1 MSLALCLV
9 AAAAANWPV
18 GYNNGVTAYRSN
30 DFTSASTA
38 FEQATASTDRGL
50 QQRAYY
56 NLGNTAYRLGEAD
69 QPKAQALWE
78 RAVKDYE
85 TALALAPNDADAKF
99 NRDFVKKKLEELKK
113 QKQKQ
118 QQNKQDQQN
127 QQNQQNK
134 QNKQDK
140 QPEQKK
146 DNQQQQQQEKQQE
159 QSQSQEQKQD
169 QQKPQQQSQPQ
180 PQNEQKPEE
189 SKPQEQQAQ
198 LQRLDKQEAKALL
211 DDLREN
217 ERNWNFFPEVQMK
230 NLKDSAAP
238 AKDW

>member
-1 MSLALCLV
+1 MSLALCLM

-38 FEQATASTDRGL
+38 FEQATASTDRTL

-69 QPKAQALWE
+69 PTKAQTLWE

-99 NRDFVKKKLEELKK
+99 NRDFVKKKLEKLKK
-113 QKQKQ
+113 QQQKQ
-118 QQNKQDQQN
+118 QQNKQN
-127 QQNQQNK
+127 QQNQQK
-134 QNKQDK
+134 QQNKQ
-140 QPEQKK
+140 QEQKR
-146 DNQQQQQQEKQQE
+146 DNQQQQEQQKQQE
-159 QSQSQEQKQD
+159 QSQSQRQKQD
-169 QQKPQQQSQPQ
+169 QQKSQKQSQPQ
-180 PQNEQKPEE
+180 PQKEQKPEE
-189 SKPQEQQAQ
+189 SKQQEQQAQ
-198 LQRLDKQEAKALL
+198 VQQLDKQEAKALL
-211 DDLREN
+211 DNLREN

-230 NLKDSAAP
+230 NLKDSSEP

>member
-1 MSLALCLV
+1 MSLALCLM

-38 FEQATASTDRGL
+38 FEQATASTDRTL

-69 QPKAQALWE
+69 PTKAQALWE

-113 QKQKQ
+113 QQQQQQ
-118 QQNKQDQQN
+118 QQNKQN

-134 QNKQDK
+134 Q
-140 QPEQKK
+140 EQKK
-146 DNQQQQQQEKQQE
+146 DNQQQQQQKQQD
-159 QSQSQEQKQD
+159 QSQSQKEKQD
-169 QQKPQQQSQPQ
+169 QQPSRGRRRQEEDHQPQSQ
-180 PQNEQKPEE
+180 QKPEE
-189 SKPQEQQAQ
+189 SKQQEQQAQ
-198 LQRLDKQEAKALL
+198 VQQLDKQEAKALL
-211 DDLREN
+211 DNLREN

-230 NLKDSAAP
+230 NLKDSSEP